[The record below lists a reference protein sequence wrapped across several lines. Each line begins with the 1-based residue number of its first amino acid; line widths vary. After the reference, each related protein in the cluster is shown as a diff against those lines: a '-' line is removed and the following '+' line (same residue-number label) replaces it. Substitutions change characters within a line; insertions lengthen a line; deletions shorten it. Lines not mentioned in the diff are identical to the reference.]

1 MLRHQIKRLTQAGT
15 IKSRTKAA
23 GPDYSHLKQMYRL
36 LAIEAFVVVG
46 LALLY
51 IGLALWIAI
60 DRHSV
65 SVVLP
70 RITSRLMSELG
81 FDEWL

>member
-1 MLRHQIKRLTQAGT
+1 MRRHQIKRLTLAGT
-15 IKSRTKAA
+15 IKSGTKAA

-36 LAIEAFVVVG
+36 LAIEAIVVVA

-65 SVVLP
+65 SIVVP
-70 RITSRLMSELG
+70 RITSRLIPEIRL
-81 FDEWL
+81 